1 MTTFAREPGRD
12 RRNFS
17 NRLNNLDN
25 FKIPARG
32 RLSAP
37 DGVKR
42 KAIKGD
48 D

>member
-12 RRNFS
+12 RQNFR

-25 FKIPARG
+25 FKISRRAGFPLPG
-32 RLSAP
+32 GL
-37 DGVKR
+37 KR